1 MRKLQREVDP
11 QYMNCPIRNVID
23 KFGDKWSLLVLY
35 QLHDKGTL
43 RFNELHREMSDCSQ
57 KMLSQTLKRLEQ
69 IGLISR
75 QVYPEVP
82 PRVEYSLTERGYSL
96 MPPVFGLIDWAKEHF
111 DEIKLVN

>member
-11 QYMNCPIRNVID
+11 QYLNCPIRNVIE

-43 RFNELHREMSDCSQ
+43 RFNELHRDMSDCSQ

-69 IGLISR
+69 IGLIER
-75 QVYPEVP
+75 KVYPEVP
-82 PRVEYSLTERGYSL
+82 PRVEYSLTARGQSL
-96 MPPVFGLIDWAKEHF
+96 MPHVSALIGWALEHF
-111 DEIKLVN
+111 EEMNKE

>member
-11 QYMNCPIRNVID
+11 QYLNCPIRNV
-23 KFGDKWSLLVLY
+23 
-35 QLHDKGTL
+35 
-43 RFNELHREMSDCSQ
+43 MSDCSQ

-82 PRVEYSLTERGYSL
+82 PRVEYSLTARGQSL
-96 MPPVFGLIDWAKEHF
+96 MPHVSALIGWALEHF
-111 DEIKLVN
+111 EEIAK

>member
-11 QYMNCPIRNVID
+11 QYLNCPIRNVID

-35 QLHDKGTL
+35 HLNEHGTL
-43 RFNELHREMSDCSQ
+43 RFNELHRDMSDCSQ

-82 PRVEYSLTERGYSL
+82 PELSTAS
-96 MPPVFGLIDWAKEHF
+96 PPAVSPSCPMSPPLSAGLWSI
-111 DEIKLVN
+111 LRR